1 MKNPK
6 IHFLLLCAVI
16 CLSILSCKTT
26 PPQNTV
32 TPPPP
37 AEKVD
42 PNTQPA
48 GQADLDR
55 LNAAMERAE
64 LAREKAVTAKGDKN
78 FPDEWEKAESD
89 FESGKETNTDT
100 LGGVRQAIGLF
111 NAAADAYDGIVSA
124 QELAD
129 ARAALSA
136 AMARAEK
143 ARKDAETNQA
153 AVYFPDEWEAAEA
166 LLKDGEEA
174 DKNTLDEIKA
184 AAGLFAA
191 AADGYDDAAEKS
203 RLLVAGD
210 KNNAQK
216 ALNDAMARAE
226 KSRQKA
232 MDVDGQTYFPNDW
245 KSAEAKNQSG
255 KSAKKDSVDEIK
267 AATAL
272 FVSAADAYDDIAQKS
287 GPRFTKDKDD
297 ALKALNAA
305 IARMEQ
311 SRKKASDL
319 KGQTNFPNEWKNAE
333 TKNQNAKNAKRATVA
348 EMKAAVPLYNG
359 ASDAYDDIVK
369 KDAARVAAEA
379 QKAAAEAQK
388 AMQDAKTKAEK
399 ERQAAVAAKAQTAV
413 PDEFNKADV
422 IFQQAVKDFNAK
434 SQKPATDRF
443 NQSAPM
449 FTAAAQSAEKKR
461 GQAEDVVAAAK
472 KKSAES
478 VAFAANEERVKEN
491 DDE

>member
-1 MKNPK
+1 MKNQK
-6 IHFLLLCAVI
+6 MHFLLLCAVI
-16 CLSILSCKTT
+16 CLSIMSCKST
-26 PPQNTV
+26 PQGADS
-32 TPPPP
+32 PPPA

-64 LAREKAVTAKGDKN
+64 LAREKAVSVQGEKN
-78 FPDEWEKAESD
+78 FPDEWGKAESD
-89 FESGKETNTDT
+89 YESGKEANTDT
-100 LGGVRQAIGLF
+100 LGGVKQAIALF
-111 NAAADAYDGIVSA
+111 NTAADGYDGIVSA

-129 ARAALSA
+129 ARAALEA

-143 ARKDAETNQA
+143 ARKDAEANQA
-153 AVYFPDEWEAAEA
+153 PVHFPDEWEAAEA
-166 LLKDGEEA
+166 ALQSGEDA
-174 DKNTLDEIKA
+174 DKNTLEEIKA
-184 AAGLFAA
+184 AAALFAT

-203 RLLVAGD
+203 RQLIAGS
-210 KNNAQK
+210 KENAQK
-216 ALNDAMARAE
+216 ELNDAMARAE

-245 KSAEAKNQSG
+245 KAAETKNQSG

-297 ALKALNAA
+297 AQKALNAA

-311 SRKKASDL
+311 SRKKASDA

-333 TKNQNAKNAKRATVA
+333 TKNQNAKNAKRASAT
-348 EMKAAVPLYNG
+348 EIKAAVTLYNG
-359 ASDAYDDIVK
+359 AADAYDDILK
-369 KDAARVAAEA
+369 KDAARVAAEE
-379 QKAAAEAQK
+379 QKAI
-388 AMQDAKTKAEK
+388 QDAKTRAEK

-413 PDEFNKADV
+413 PDDFNKADA

-434 SQKPATDRF
+434 SQKPAMDRY

-449 FTAAAQSAEKKR
+449 FTAAAQSAERKR

-478 VAFAANEERVKEN
+478 VALAANEERVKEN

>member
-1 MKNPK
+1 LEEKTMKTQK
-6 IHFLLLCAVI
+6 THFLLLCAVI
-16 CLSILSCKTT
+16 CLSIISCKST
-26 PPQNTV
+26 PQPA
-32 TPPPP
+32 PP
-37 AEKVD
+37 APAVEKVD

-64 LAREKAVTAKGDKN
+64 LAREKAVGAQGEKN
-78 FPDEWEKAESD
+78 FPDEWEKAETN
-89 FESGKETNTDT
+89 FESGKEANTET
-100 LGGVRQAIGLF
+100 LGGVRQAIALF
-111 NAAADAYDGIVSA
+111 DAATDGYEGIISA

-129 ARAALSA
+129 ARSALEA

-143 ARKDAETNQA
+143 ARKDAEANQA
-153 AVYFPDEWEAAEA
+153 PVHFPDEWEAAEA
-166 LLKDGEEA
+166 LLQNGEEA
-174 DKNTLDEIKA
+174 DKNTLEEIKA
-184 AAGLFAA
+184 AAELFAS

-203 RLLVAGD
+203 RLLIAGSKD
-210 KNNAQK
+210 NAQK
-216 ALNDAMARAE
+216 ELNDAMARAE

-245 KSAEAKNQSG
+245 KAAEAKNQSG

-297 ALKALNAA
+297 AQKALNAA
-305 IARMEQ
+305 IARMDQ
-311 SRKKASDL
+311 SRKKASDA

-333 TKNQNAKNAKRATVA
+333 TKNQNAKNAKRATA
-348 EMKAAVPLYNG
+348 TEIKAAITLYNG

-379 QKAAAEAQK
+379 QKA
-388 AMQDAKTKAEK
+388 MQDAKTKAEK
-399 ERQAAVAAKAQTAV
+399 ERQVAVAAKAQTAV
-413 PDEFNKADV
+413 PDDFNKADA

-461 GQAEDVVAAAK
+461 GQAEDLVAAAK

-478 VAFAANEERVKEN
+478 VALAANEERVKEN